1 MRGGGAGP
9 EYQCRAAATSPL
21 NITATGGDNALA
33 GAGAGVEAMV
43 MLTPHQAGH
52 RARSPEAHHNRDHNQ
67 VSGGRVV
74 TAPVAP
80 VATSAPAAGVGTD
93 QAGRGQPRPSP
104 VTRRGNQMEA
114 GWCVG
119 GWRAEA
125 RLVRGEAATVG
136 HGTPP
141 LALAASRT
149 AAAAWPWR
157 ISLTM
162 TWRGSSSSVTRR
174 RTSRWSPPA
183 A

>member
-33 GAGAGVEAMV
+33 GEGVEAMV

-52 RARSPEAHHNRDHNQ
+52 RARSPVSHHNRDHNQ

-74 TAPVAP
+74 TAPA
-80 VATSAPAAGVGTD
+80 ATSGTSAPAAGVGTD

-141 LALAASRT
+141 LAQQ
-149 AAAAWPWR
+149 PPGQQQQHG
-157 ISLTM
+157 
-162 TWRGSSSSVTRR
+162 RGGY
-174 RTSRWSPPA
+174 P
-183 A
+183 

>member
-74 TAPVAP
+74 TAPA
-80 VATSAPAAGVGTD
+80 ATSGHQRPCCWCRHRSGGAGAAK
-93 QAGRGQPRPSP
+93 AEPCY
-104 VTRRGNQMEA
+104 EA
-114 GWCVG
+114 G
-119 GWRAEA
+119 
-125 RLVRGEAATVG
+125 
-136 HGTPP
+136 
-141 LALAASRT
+141 
-149 AAAAWPWR
+149 
-157 ISLTM
+157 
-162 TWRGSSSSVTRR
+162 
-174 RTSRWSPPA
+174 
-183 A
+183 

>member
-21 NITATGGDNALA
+21 NITATGGDNTRAGA

-80 VATSAPAAGVGTD
+80 AATSAPAAGVGTD

-125 RLVRGEAATVG
+125 RLVRGAPRQRVSGCARLMGQRE
-136 HGTPP
+136 
-141 LALAASRT
+141 
-149 AAAAWPWR
+149 R
-157 ISLTM
+157 IGPERSPMRVDTGPAVWVRRLT
-162 TWRGSSSSVTRR
+162 
-174 RTSRWSPPA
+174 
-183 A
+183 